1 LADVFI
7 IREHREETDFILYF
21 KYETILCV
29 LCGLIKSL
37 NLGLRKTPKRISSI
51 TNDRGKKNR
60 LTSFLRMN
68 IIIGGL
74 DGELVEP

>member
-7 IREHREETDFILYF
+7 TREHREETDFILYF

-37 NLGLRKTPKRISSI
+37 NLGF
-51 TNDRGKKNR
+51 N
-60 LTSFLRMN
+60 
-68 IIIGGL
+68 
-74 DGELVEP
+74 